1 MFRRDSGM
9 KKLIIVLGAALMF
22 STSAFAAEMSC
33 DEIIAQMNREATA
46 EARERFKDLEGSC
59 EGVVERDGEL
69 FMTTRMIVRRVTPG
83 AVTLFLPATDETIR
97 VETDSSTRFMS
108 NGRMRR
114 TRDLSRGD
122 ELNIYVSVEEFTQPI
137 IDEVALPTETEEIV
151 VKTVVIVAAL
161 PTTG

>member
-1 MFRRDSGM
+1 M
-9 KKLIIVLGAALMF
+9 KKKIILVAAALMI
-22 STSAFAAEMSC
+22 STGAVAAEMTC
-33 DEIIAQMNREATA
+33 DEIIAQMNREATP
-46 EARERFKDLEGSC
+46 EALERFKDLRGSC
-59 EGVVERDGEL
+59 EGVVEKDGEL
-69 FMTTRMIVRRVTPG
+69 FMTTRMVVRRVTPS

-97 VETDSSTRFMS
+97 VETDSSTRVMS

-137 IDEVALPTETEEIV
+137 IDEVALPQETVEETVEVPAV
-151 VKTVVIVAAL
+151 VVAAL